1 MKRNSF
7 LVLFFLGIFLWPQLA
22 AAESVDIVT
31 FSYPPYMNADG
42 NGILARIIG
51 ETTKNTGIRVSYKVY
66 PRKRAVLVFN
76 QRETEGLFLG
86 ERGYFPDLK
95 NFEVFT
101 LLEFRTV
108 FVYVKASH
116 PTLKYKGLADLAGK
130 RVGVSF
136 GSVLIPLFKDY
147 GMIVE
152 EAHLENN
159 LARLKTGRIDFWH
172 TVDTAALAM
181 IGKTC
186 PGREKDFGFL
196 DDETHTA
203 DLMVKKGSRST
214 DAFRT
219 MVNRYKILEKRG
231 DIRKLLA
238 PRPEDGKP

>member
-7 LVLFFLGIFLWPQLA
+7 PALVFLGIFLWSQLA

-42 NGILARIIG
+42 SGILARIIG
-51 ETTKNTGIRVSYKVY
+51 ATTKNTGIRVSYKVY

-76 QRETEGLFLG
+76 QPETEGFFLG
-86 ERGYFPDLK
+86 ERGYFPDLR
-95 NFEVFT
+95 NFEVLT

-108 FVYVKASH
+108 FVYMKASQ
-116 PTLKYKGLADLAGK
+116 PSLKYKSLADLAGK

-136 GSVLIPLFKDY
+136 GSVLIPRFKDY

-159 LARLKTGRIDFWH
+159 LVRLQTGRIDFWH
-172 TVDTAALAM
+172 TVDTAALGM
-181 IGKTC
+181 INKTC

-214 DAFRT
+214 RAFRT
-219 MVNRYKILEKRG
+219 MVKHYKDLEKRG

-238 PRPEDGKP
+238 PRPEDGKR